1 MKQSRLEPCLQE
13 LEQAVGITVQLPQGT
28 MEFCISDAGIRVVS
42 VGCMI
47 DSSFKKLKAAKAVQR
62 ASNSYWLGHHM
73 PHCVFAYL

>member
-1 MKQSRLEPCLQE
+1 
-13 LEQAVGITVQLPQGT
+13 
-28 MEFCISDAGIRVVS
+28 MEFCISDAGMRVVR